1 MAASNASG
9 PNRRRERGGCCQKH
23 EEGTAIKMC
32 LVLESTCING
42 NGQRSHFIDIF
53 NELICDEAEESV
65 RNWNESVL
73 TSIICDEAKG
83 SLRNRKQSEQL
94 LFARRRARQGIM
106 QNIVDLLQIVIAAVA
121 EFQLLGFKS
130 LSGRFNIF

>member
-42 NGQRSHFIDIF
+42 IGQRSHFIDIF

-73 TSIICDEAKG
+73 TSIICNEAKG
-83 SLRNRKQSEQL
+83 SLRNQKQSEQL
-94 LFARRRARQGIM
+94 LFARRRKEA
-106 QNIVDLLQIVIAAVA
+106 
-121 EFQLLGFKS
+121 
-130 LSGRFNIF
+130 